1 MDAKHPTPLKSFL
14 VPIHREG
21 WLFIAICAVFALGLA
36 FLSTATGVLGAV
48 VTLWCIYFFRDP
60 PRVTPLGDGLV
71 ISPAD
76 GLIVA
81 VAPAVP
87 PAELDVGEQGFTRVS
102 IFMSIF
108 DVHINRAPVDGWVV
122 CTAYRPGK
130 FFPASTDKAS
140 DDNERLSLLI
150 EADAGSRLVVVQIA
164 GLVARRIKCWV
175 GEGSPVRAG
184 QRFGMI
190 RFGSR
195 VDVYLPGNIAP
206 LVVPGQRSIAGETVL
221 ADRFGKEEARRGN
234 RS

>member
-1 MDAKHPTPLKSFL
+1 MDAKHPNPLKSFL

-21 WLFIAICAVFALGLA
+21 WPFIAICAVFALGLA
-36 FLSTATGVLGAV
+36 FLSTATGVFGAV
-48 VTLWCIYFFRDP
+48 VTLWCVYFFRDP
-60 PRVTPLGDGLV
+60 PRVTPLRDGLV

-81 VAPAVP
+81 VAPAEP
-87 PAELDVGEQGFTRVS
+87 PAELGVGEPGFTRVS

-108 DVHINRAPVDGWVV
+108 DVHINRAPIAGTVIR
-122 CTAYRPGK
+122 TAYRPGK

-150 EADAGSRLVVVQIA
+150 EAEPGFRLVVVQIA

-195 VDVYLPGNIAP
+195 VDVYLPETIAP

-221 ADRFGKEEARRGN
+221 ADRYGTEDERHGEP
-234 RS
+234 S